1 MRMQE
6 RGVCMSEAPT
16 TEAEN
21 GGLVVVSADRTEE
34 EKRETYGAEWVS
46 PINEMTALDRVVSLF
61 RKSD

>member
-1 MRMQE
+1 
-6 RGVCMSEAPT
+6 MSEAPT